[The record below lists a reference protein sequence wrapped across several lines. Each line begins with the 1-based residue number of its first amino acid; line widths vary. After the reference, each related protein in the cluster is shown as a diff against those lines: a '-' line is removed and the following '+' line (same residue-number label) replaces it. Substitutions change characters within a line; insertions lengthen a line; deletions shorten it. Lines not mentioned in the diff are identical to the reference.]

1 MSAFIPSSLYG
12 VIGWPLAQSLSPL
25 LHNTAF
31 QALGIPAAYM
41 LWELPPEKLPRF
53 VDSMRLLGIRGCSV
67 TLPHKVEILPLL
79 DHRSERVELMGAAN
93 TLYWRDD
100 RLCGENTDVTGFM
113 HPLLERG
120 LDPATPVLVLGAG
133 GAARAV
139 VCGLWLH
146 GCRRI
151 FVTTPSDRSHAPL
164 VERFGVT
171 AVPWAERHDV
181 AASLL
186 VNTTPLGMHGKA
198 EDQSPYDFDRAPAP
212 ADGGVSVAYDIV
224 YNPLRTLFLREA
236 QARGWATISGLEMFF
251 RQGEA
256 QFRLWTGQYMPQA
269 ARLAL
274 EQGRGP
280 SYVAALWGIKPYPA
294 EKQVNSARRFT
305 LGWCRKAVVRCGQVD
320 LAMKSTG
327 QDGQELLTGLLLEL
341 ATPASPK
348 AARRY

>member
-41 LWELPPEKLPRF
+41 LWELPPEKLPQF

-67 TLPHKVEILPLL
+67 TLPHKVAVLPLL
-79 DHRSERVELMGAAN
+79 DRRSERVELMGAAN
-93 TLYWRDD
+93 TLYWQDD

-181 AASLL
+181 AAPLL

-198 EDQSPYDFDRAPAP
+198 EDQSPYDFGRAPAP
-212 ADGGVSVAYDIV
+212 AAGHVPVAYDIV

-256 QFRLWTGQYMPQA
+256 QFRLWTGQDMPQA

-274 EQGRGP
+274 EHQ
-280 SYVAALWGIKPYPA
+280 
-294 EKQVNSARRFT
+294 
-305 LGWCRKAVVRCGQVD
+305 LGAVR
-320 LAMKSTG
+320 A
-327 QDGQELLTGLLLEL
+327 
-341 ATPASPK
+341 
-348 AARRY
+348 